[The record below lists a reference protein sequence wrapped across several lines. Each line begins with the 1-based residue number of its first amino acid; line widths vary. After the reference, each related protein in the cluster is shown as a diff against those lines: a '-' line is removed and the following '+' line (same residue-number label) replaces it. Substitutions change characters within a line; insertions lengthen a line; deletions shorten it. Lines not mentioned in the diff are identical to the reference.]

1 MDRITPA
8 VGITVIFG
16 DRRVAMAIRF
26 YLWPVRV
33 DTAPPQSLQSCSRV
47 AVAIHCKLCR
57 EVLLKDPTSGFTL
70 GAHTSGFKAEG
81 IVNIS

>member
-1 MDRITPA
+1 MDRIRLA
-8 VGITVIFG
+8 VGIAVIFG

-33 DTAPPQSLQSCSRV
+33 DTAPPQSLQSFSRV
-47 AVAIHCKLCR
+47 AVAIHCSFAVSLIFR
-57 EVLLKDPTSGFTL
+57 VQRQGSPS
-70 GAHTSGFKAEG
+70 AHNNSGFKAEG